1 MQITIELPEEI
12 GHQLQET
19 WDNLPQKI
27 LESLALEA
35 YRQGMIT
42 SAQIQTMLNFSSRW
56 QTEQFLKE
64 NQAYLDYTEEDLA
77 HDLETLNQLLSEC

>member
-12 GHQLQET
+12 GHKLQQT
-19 WDNLPQKI
+19 WENLPQKL

-35 YRQGMIT
+35 YRKGMIT
-42 SAQIQTMLNFSSRW
+42 SAQIQTMLKFSSRW

-77 HDLETLNQLLSEC
+77 NDLETLNQLLSE

>member
-12 GHQLQET
+12 SRQLQKS

-35 YRQGMIT
+35 YRKGMMT
-42 SAQIQTMLNFSSRW
+42 SAQVQTLLNFSSRW

-77 HDLETLNQLLSEC
+77 NDLENLNQLLSE

>member
-12 GHQLQET
+12 GHQLQQN
-19 WDNLPQKI
+19 WGNLPQKT

-42 SAQIQTMLNFSSRW
+42 SAQIQNLLQLSSRW

-77 HDLETLNQLLSEC
+77 NDLKTLNQLLPE

>member
-12 GHQLQET
+12 SRQLQQN
-19 WDNLPQKI
+19 WDNLPQKT
-27 LESLALEA
+27 LESLVLEA
-35 YRQGMIT
+35 YRKGMIT
-42 SAQIQTMLNFSSRW
+42 SAQIQTSLKFSSRW

-77 HDLETLNQLLSEC
+77 HDLETLNQLLTE

>member
-12 GHQLQET
+12 GNQLQQK

-35 YRQGMIT
+35 YRQGLMT

-64 NQAYLDYTEEDLA
+64 NQAYLDYTETDLA
-77 HDLETLNQLLSEC
+77 DDLETLNKL

>member
-1 MQITIELPEEI
+1 MQITIELPEDI
-12 GHQLQET
+12 GHQLQQG

-27 LESLALEA
+27 VESLALEA
-35 YRQGMIT
+35 YRQGVMT
-42 SAQIQTMLNFSSRW
+42 SAQIQTLLKFSSRW

-77 HDLETLNQLLSEC
+77 NDLETLNQLLS

>member
-1 MQITIELPEEI
+1 MQITIELPDEI
-12 GHQLQET
+12 SRQLQQS

-27 LESLALEA
+27 LEALALEA
-35 YRQGMIT
+35 YRKGMMT
-42 SAQIQTMLNFSSRW
+42 SAQIQTLLNLSSRW

-77 HDLETLNQLLSEC
+77 HDLETLNQLLSE

>member
-1 MQITIELPEEI
+1 MQITIELPDEI
-12 GHQLQET
+12 SRQLQQS

-27 LESLALEA
+27 IESIALEA
-35 YRQGMIT
+35 YRKGMMT
-42 SAQIQTMLNFSSRW
+42 SAQVQTLLNFSSRW

-77 HDLETLNQLLSEC
+77 HDLETLNQLLSE

>member
-12 GHQLQET
+12 SRQLQKS
-19 WDNLPQKI
+19 WDDLPQKI

-35 YRQGMIT
+35 YRKGMMT
-42 SAQIQTMLNFSSRW
+42 PAQVQTLLNFSSRW

-77 HDLETLNQLLSEC
+77 NDLDNLNQLLSE

>member
-12 GHQLQET
+12 GHQLQQQ
-19 WDNLPQKI
+19 WDNLPQKL

-35 YRQGMIT
+35 YRKGMIT
-42 SAQIQTMLNFSSRW
+42 SAQIQTMLKFSSRW

-64 NQAYLDYTEEDLA
+64 HQAYLDYTEEDLA
-77 HDLETLNQLLSEC
+77 NDLETLNQLLSE